1 MILKKLLIMTL
12 AVVLVIGM
20 SGMVFAEAENPTE
33 NAQEVTDEA
42 FDNGLRDNQT
52 ALDAKAV
59 HIGDTIEEQ
68 GFVED
73 NKQETPAD

>member
-1 MILKKLLIMTL
+1 MKKALVFVLAVALVFGFSTL
-12 AVVLVIGM
+12 AM
-20 SGMVFAEAENPTE
+20 AEEPPTQQGYDAS
-33 NAQEVTDEA
+33 NEA

-59 HIGDTIEEQ
+59 HIGNTILEQ

>member
-1 MILKKLLIMTL
+1 MKKALVLVLAVALVFGFSTL
-12 AVVLVIGM
+12 AM
-20 SGMVFAEAENPTE
+20 AEAPENPTE
-33 NAQEVTDEA
+33 NAQEATDEA

-68 GFVED
+68 EFVED

>member
-1 MILKKLLIMTL
+1 MKKALVLVLAVALVFGFSTL
-12 AVVLVIGM
+12 AM
-20 SGMVFAEAENPTE
+20 AEAPENPTE
-33 NAQEVTDEA
+33 NAQEATDEA

-59 HIGDTIEEQ
+59 HIGDTIEKQE
-68 GFVED
+68 FVED